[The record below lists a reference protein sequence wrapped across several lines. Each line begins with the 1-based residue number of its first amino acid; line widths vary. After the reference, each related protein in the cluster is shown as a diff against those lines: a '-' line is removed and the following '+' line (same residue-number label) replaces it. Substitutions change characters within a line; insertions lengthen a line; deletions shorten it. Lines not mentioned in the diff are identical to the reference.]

1 MERLTWT
8 LAIAGLS
15 SLPCGCAHQRAPFR
29 IEPDRYQVALHVG
42 DLAVIEVP
50 SEGRY
55 SLGGPGNA
63 LILQERKEHK
73 GVTSYIYR
81 ALHVGDDTIVAT
93 PAKPGPDGCVSCVT
107 LHYFVKVE

>member
-1 MERLTWT
+1 MPINAL
-8 LAIAGLS
+8 L
-15 SLPCGCAHQRAPFR
+15 R
-29 IEPDRYQVALHVG
+29 IEPERYQVTLRVG

-50 SEGRY
+50 SEAQY
-55 SLGGPGNA
+55 SLGGPSNT
-63 LILQERKEHK
+63 LILQERKEHN

-107 LHYFVKVE
+107 VHYFVRVE